1 MEKPQLI
8 LLDEIKGALASLKA
22 DMNALEGRI
31 AELETSL
38 LNEPSVEAGEELPAQ
53 EEPAPMTAG
62 HPDAHAAQELEKPE
76 PVPVEEKE
84 PEVEK
89 PAPAVKKQPRIII
102 DPALL
107 DGPYAEVAFR
117 ENPCEEEITLGVVD
131 IPAEIVTEVP
141 LAAEPEPRPE
151 PDTRPS
157 PENMSSPETEPES
170 EPAASPEPEPVP
182 IPEPEPEAVPAGE
195 PEPVIAP
202 EPVAEEVID
211 VIDMDLQDSVIG
223 VPVSVNDEVK
233 KPVAVIDVV
242 TEKRAWKTDMPGS
255 KVQNILSAI
264 SLNDRILFI
273 NKLFGEDPV
282 LFQRTIAKFNS
293 FSEFAEAE
301 AYVAENF
308 TKWNLDSETVYRFMM
323 AVRRKLNQ

>member
-8 LLDEIKGALASLKA
+8 LLDEINKALASLKT
-22 DMNALEGRI
+22 DMGVLEGMI
-31 AELETSL
+31 AELESSL
-38 LNEPSVEAGEELPAQ
+38 LNEPSVEVSEELPEQEQPAPETVDIPAAPVAQ
-53 EEPAPMTAG
+53 VPEEPV
-62 HPDAHAAQELEKPE
+62 HA
-76 PVPVEEKE
+76 PVEEKK
-84 PEVEK
+84 PEAVK
-89 PAPAVKKQPRIII
+89 PAVKKQPRIII

-131 IPAEIVTEVP
+131 IPVETVVEEIR
-141 LAAEPEPRPE
+141 AAEPEPHPAPETPSMPE
-151 PDTRPS
+151 PEPVI
-157 PENMSSPETEPES
+157 EPEP
-170 EPAASPEPEPVP
+170 EPEPEPVP
-182 IPEPEPEAVPAGE
+182 VPEPEAAPVPEQE

-202 EPVAEEVID
+202 EPVVEEVID

-223 VPVSVNDEVK
+223 VPVSVNDEVE

-301 AYVAENF
+301 AYVADNF